1 MFKKYSNKDL
11 IILFIDEEM
20 KGGKNMSKM
29 QREFLLKGLGCA
41 NCAAK
46 MERRIEKMQG
56 VTHVSISFAT
66 KKLIL
71 EWDTYE
77 LEEMKQKIK
86 EIVQKIEP
94 HVQVIDKSKKQKLVK
109 NKSDDEEDGQ
119 GSCCGESH
127 GHVEHIHEDCCE
139 NTHGHRE
146 NRHEGCCGEPR
157 GHEEHIHEGCCGE
170 SHGHKEHAHEDHGE
184 HTHEHG
190 DMNKSEIIT
199 LASGAI
205 LFFIA
210 IIGKFSFF
218 TELSLYV
225 VSYLLIGKEV
235 LWKAI
240 RNIFRGE
247 FLDENFLM
255 TIAGIS
261 AFAIKE
267 FPEAVAVML
276 FFRVGEFFEGVAV
289 NRSRKS
295 IEALLDI
302 RPDFANLKTNSGVV
316 KVSPEEVIIGQEII
330 VKPGEKIPLDGK
342 VVTGASMLDTSV
354 LTGESV
360 PRKVQV
366 GDEVFSGA
374 INQNGVLI
382 VEVTRGFGESTVS
395 KILELVEKAS
405 SKKAQTEKFIT
416 KFARY
421 YTPSVVFGALMLA
434 IIPPFFIEGA
444 TFTEWIY
451 RAAIFLV
458 VSCPCALVISIP
470 LGFFG
475 GIGGASKNGI
485 LIKGGNYLEALN
497 KVDTVV
503 FDKTGTITKG
513 VFKVTKK
520 ITTKSFNEEDLI
532 YYGAYAEYY
541 SNHPIALS
549 IRKNYDG
556 KIKEEIMKDYEE
568 ISGHGVKVLVDG
580 KLVLAGNKKLMEKYH
595 IDYKEIDTLG
605 TTVYI
610 AVDGEYAGAMIISD
624 EIKED
629 SLEGIKKLKKLG
641 IKKLV
646 MLTGDHKK
654 VAEGIAKKI
663 GINEVYAELL
673 PHEKVEKLEV
683 LKNSMKENI
692 VFIGDGINDAPVLAR
707 ADIGVAMGGLGSD
720 AAIEAADVVL
730 MTDEISK
737 MAMAIQVAKRTKKI
751 VWQNIIFSL
760 GIKGIVMV
768 LGAAGMANLWEAVF
782 ADVGVALIAILNSMR
797 VMNYKA

>member
-1 MFKKYSNKDL
+1 MR
-11 IILFIDEEM
+11 
-20 KGGKNMSKM
+20 KM
-29 QREFLLKGLGCA
+29 QREFLLEGLGCA

-46 MERRIEKMQG
+46 MERRIEKIQG
-56 VTHVSISFAT
+56 ITHVSISFAT
-66 KKLIL
+66 KKLII

-77 LEEMKQKIK
+77 LEEIKQKVK

-94 HVQVIDKSKKQKLVK
+94 HVQVIDKSKKEKPLK
-109 NKSDDEEDGQ
+109 KRNNHD
-119 GSCCGESH
+119 
-127 GHVEHIHEDCCE
+127 IHQD
-139 NTHGHRE
+139 
-146 NRHEGCCGEPR
+146 CCGEPHGHDH
-157 GHEEHIHEGCCGE
+157 GHEEHGYEDCCGGTHGHEEHRHESCCGKTHGHEEHGLEGCGE
-170 SHGHKEHAHEDHGE
+170 EPHEHDHGHEEHEHESSGEHNHDHGE
-184 HTHEHG
+184 L
-190 DMNKSEIIT
+190 NKKQIIT
-199 LASGAI
+199 LTSGAI
-205 LFFIA
+205 LFFTAMIF
-210 IIGKFSFF
+210 KFSFV

-225 VSYLLIGKEV
+225 ISYLLIGKDV
-235 LWKAI
+235 LLKAI
-240 RNIFRGE
+240 RNILRGE

-302 RPDFANLKTNSGVV
+302 RPDFANLKTKKGVL
-316 KVSPEEVIIGQEII
+316 KVSPEEVMIGQLII

-342 VVTGASMLDTSV
+342 VIEGTSMLDTSV

-360 PRKVQV
+360 PRKAQV

-374 INQNGVLI
+374 INQNGVLT
-382 VEVTRGFGESTVS
+382 VEVTKAFGESTVS

-416 KFARY
+416 RFARY
-421 YTPSVVFGALMLA
+421 YTPSVVFVALMLA
-434 IIPPFFIEGA
+434 IIPPLFVEGA

-485 LIKGGNYLEALN
+485 LIKGGNYLEVLN
-497 KVDTVV
+497 KVDAVV

-513 VFKVTKK
+513 VFKVTKINTVK
-520 ITTKSFNEEDLI
+520 DFKEEDLI
-532 YYGAYAEYY
+532 YYAAYAEYY
-541 SNHPIALS
+541 SNHPIAVS
-549 IRKNYDG
+549 IRKIYHG
-556 KIKEEIMKDYEE
+556 EIKEEIMKDYEE
-568 ISGHGVKVLVDG
+568 ISGHGVKVIVDG
-580 KLVLAGNKKLMEKYH
+580 KVVLVGNKKLMEKYH
-595 IDYKEIDTLG
+595 IEHEEINEIG
-605 TTVYI
+605 TIVHI
-610 AVDGEYAGAMIISD
+610 AVEGKYAGAMIISD

-654 VAEGIAKKI
+654 VAEAIAKEI
-663 GINEVYAELL
+663 GIDEVHAELL
-673 PHEKVEKLEV
+673 PHEKVEKLEA
-683 LKNSMKENI
+683 LQKNMKENI
-692 VFIGDGINDAPVLAR
+692 AFIGDGINDAPVLAR

-737 MAMAIQVAKRTKKI
+737 MAAAIQVANRTRKI

-782 ADVGVALIAILNSMR
+782 ADVGVALIAIFNAMR

>member
-1 MFKKYSNKDL
+1 
-11 IILFIDEEM
+11 
-20 KGGKNMSKM
+20 M
-29 QREFLLKGLGCA
+29 QREFLLEGLGCA

-46 MERRIEKMQG
+46 MERRIEKIQG

-66 KKLIL
+66 KKLTI
-71 EWDTYE
+71 EWNTYE

-94 HVQVIDKSKKQKLVK
+94 HVQVIDGSKKKKIVK
-109 NKSDDEEDGQ
+109 NKRDHEENGK
-119 GSCCGESH
+119 GSCCEESH
-127 GHVEHIHEDCCE
+127 GHD
-139 NTHGHRE
+139 HG
-146 NRHEGCCGEPR
+146 HEGCCGKTHEHDH
-157 GHEEHIHEGCCGE
+157 GHEECCGG
-170 SHGHKEHAHEDHGE
+170 SHGHNHDHG
-184 HTHEHG
+184 
-190 DMNKSEIIT
+190 DLNKSEIIT

-210 IIGKFSFF
+210 IVGKFSFY

-235 LWKAI
+235 LWQAI
-240 RNIFRGE
+240 KNIFKGE

-295 IEALLDI
+295 IEVLLDI
-302 RPDFANLKTNSGVV
+302 RPDFANLKTEKGVV
-316 KVSPEEVIIGQEII
+316 KVSPEDVMIGQEIV

-342 VVTGASMLDTSV
+342 VVTGKSMLDTSV

-366 GDEVFSGA
+366 GDDIFSGA
-374 INQNGVLI
+374 INQNGVLTI
-382 VEVTRGFGESTVS
+382 EVTKGFGESTVS

-421 YTPSVVFGALMLA
+421 YTPSVVFVALMLA
-434 IIPPFFIEGA
+434 IIPPIFIEGA
-444 TFTEWIY
+444 MLTEWIY

-475 GIGGASKNGI
+475 GIGAASKNGI

-497 KVDTVV
+497 KVEAVV

-513 VFKVTKK
+513 IFEVTKINTAK
-520 ITTKSFNEEDLI
+520 DFKEEDLI
-532 YYGAYAEYY
+532 YYAAYAEYY
-541 SNHPIALS
+541 SNHPIAVS
-549 IRKNYDG
+549 IRKSYDG
-556 KIKEEIMKDYEE
+556 EIKEEMMKDYEE
-568 ISGHGVKVLVDG
+568 ISGHGVRVMVDG
-580 KLVLAGNKKLMEKYH
+580 KVVLAGNKKLMEKYH

-605 TTVYI
+605 TIIYI
-610 AVDGEYAGAMIISD
+610 AVDDKYAGAIIISD

-629 SLEGIKKLKKLG
+629 SLEGIKQLKKLG

-654 VAEGIAKKI
+654 VAEGIAKEI
-663 GINEVYAELL
+663 GIDEVHAELL

-683 LKNSMKENI
+683 LQKSIKGNMA
-692 VFIGDGINDAPVLAR
+692 FIGDGINDAPVLAR

-737 MAMAIQVAKRTKKI
+737 MAMAIEVANRTRKI

-797 VMNYKA
+797 VMNNKG

>member
-1 MFKKYSNKDL
+1 M
-11 IILFIDEEM
+11 IRM

-29 QREFLLKGLGCA
+29 QREFLLEGLGCA

-46 MERRIEKMQG
+46 MERRIEKIQG

-66 KKLIL
+66 KKLTI
-71 EWDTYE
+71 EWNTYE

-94 HVQVIDKSKKQKLVK
+94 HVQVIDGSKKKKIVK
-109 NKSDDEEDGQ
+109 NKRDHEENGK
-119 GSCCGESH
+119 GSCCEESH
-127 GHVEHIHEDCCE
+127 GHD
-139 NTHGHRE
+139 HG
-146 NRHEGCCGEPR
+146 HEGCCGKTHEHDH
-157 GHEEHIHEGCCGE
+157 GHEECCGG
-170 SHGHKEHAHEDHGE
+170 SHGHNHDHG
-184 HTHEHG
+184 
-190 DMNKSEIIT
+190 DLNKSEIIT

-210 IIGKFSFF
+210 IVGKFSFY

-235 LWKAI
+235 LWQAI
-240 RNIFRGE
+240 KNIFKGE

-295 IEALLDI
+295 IEVLLDI
-302 RPDFANLKTNSGVV
+302 RPDFANLKTEKGVV
-316 KVSPEEVIIGQEII
+316 KVSPEDVMIGQEIV

-342 VVTGASMLDTSV
+342 VVTGKSMLDTSV

-366 GDEVFSGA
+366 GDDIFSGA
-374 INQNGVLI
+374 INQNGVLTI
-382 VEVTRGFGESTVS
+382 EVTKGFGESTVS

-421 YTPSVVFGALMLA
+421 YTPSVVFVALMLA
-434 IIPPFFIEGA
+434 IIPPIFIEGA
-444 TFTEWIY
+444 MLTEWIY

-475 GIGGASKNGI
+475 GIGAASKNGI

-497 KVDTVV
+497 KVEAVV

-513 VFKVTKK
+513 IFEVTKINTAK
-520 ITTKSFNEEDLI
+520 DFKEEDLI
-532 YYGAYAEYY
+532 YYAAYAEYY
-541 SNHPIALS
+541 SNHPIAVS
-549 IRKNYDG
+549 IRKSYDG
-556 KIKEEIMKDYEE
+556 EIKEEMMKDYEE
-568 ISGHGVKVLVDG
+568 ISGHGVRVMVDG
-580 KLVLAGNKKLMEKYH
+580 KVVLAGNKKLMEKYH

-605 TTVYI
+605 TIIYI
-610 AVDGEYAGAMIISD
+610 AVDDKYAGAIIISD

-629 SLEGIKKLKKLG
+629 SLEGIKQLKKLG

-654 VAEGIAKKI
+654 VAEGIAKEI
-663 GINEVYAELL
+663 GIDEVHAELL

-683 LKNSMKENI
+683 LQKSIKGNMA
-692 VFIGDGINDAPVLAR
+692 FIGDGINDAPVLAR

-737 MAMAIQVAKRTKKI
+737 MAMAIEVANRTRKI

-797 VMNYKA
+797 VMNNKG